1 MDLGVL
7 LKGELSRSGQNH
19 YGLFVVYAWMI
30 RFLVPGE
37 QEEGWIEIPYKFV
50 LNPLSDTS
58 FLTFSDLDSV
68 LGTLKE
74 NCKKSQTDRRQSLC
88 YLSQEKGVS

>member
-30 RFLVPGE
+30 CFLVP
-37 QEEGWIEIPYKFV
+37 F
-50 LNPLSDTS
+50 LSYHWGAGGG
-58 FLTFSDLDSV
+58 LDR
-68 LGTLKE
+68 
-74 NCKKSQTDRRQSLC
+74 NSL
-88 YLSQEKGVS
+88 